1 MNIDTVS
8 FVIYCTR
15 WEYEKFSQ
23 LTHRRY
29 KNKNNNH
36 SQCMLTLSL
45 QRTVET
51 QGWGE
56 VGEGEDM
63 GHDFFRKTK
72 EKAGRWKEKAQQ
84 IR

>member
-1 MNIDTVS
+1 
-8 FVIYCTR
+8 
-15 WEYEKFSQ
+15 
-23 LTHRRY
+23 
-29 KNKNNNH
+29 
-36 SQCMLTLSL
+36 MLTLSL

-84 IR
+84 IRSVNKNKIKKQSCLNRLLVS

>member
-1 MNIDTVS
+1 
-8 FVIYCTR
+8 
-15 WEYEKFSQ
+15 
-23 LTHRRY
+23 
-29 KNKNNNH
+29 
-36 SQCMLTLSL
+36 MLTLSL

-84 IR
+84 IRSVN